1 MTVPEIIPV
10 AHEPDYRT
18 STIGRFSGGQFL
30 ASVTYAFPDG
40 FVMGDGWEEQKRLFV
55 VLHTFDHDGRHQE
68 SDIWCAGTWAEQM
81 KRPYD
86 ERSVVARADA
96 RLADVLAGLAER
108 EYGDI
113 AIRPFRIT
121 VDGVVFGL
129 ITECH
134 TEDGSGEHDWA
145 ELYPDRLGFSV
156 PWNGEYDT

>member
-1 MTVPEIIPV
+1 MRDRPLFEI
-10 AHEPDYRT
+10 R
-18 STIGRFSGGQFL
+18 RQFL

-40 FVMGDGWEEQKRLFV
+40 FVSGDRWEEQKRLFV
-55 VLHTFDHDGRHQE
+55 VLHRLDHDGHHQE

-86 ERSVVARADA
+86 ERSVVARAQA
-96 RLADVLAGLAER
+96 RLADVLAER
-108 EYGDI
+108 EYC
-113 AIRPFRIT
+113 AIVIQPFQLT

-134 TEDGSGEHDWA
+134 TEDKDGEHDWA
-145 ELYPDRLGFSV
+145 ELYPDRLGFSA

>member
-1 MTVPEIIPV
+1 MAVPEIIPI

-18 STIGRFSGGQFL
+18 STIGRFSSGQFL

-40 FVMGDGWEEQKRLFV
+40 FAMGDGWEEQKRLFV
-55 VLHTFDHDGRHQE
+55 ALHKFDHDGHHQE

-81 KRPYD
+81 KRPHG
-86 ERSVVARADA
+86 ERSVVARAEA
-96 RLADVLAGLAER
+96 RLAAALSGLAER
-108 EYGDI
+108 EYCDI
-113 AIRPFRIT
+113 AIRPFQLT

-134 TEDGSGEHDWA
+134 AEDEDGEHDWA
-145 ELYPDRLGFSV
+145 ELYPDRLGFSA

>member
-1 MTVPEIIPV
+1 MAVPEIIPI
-10 AHEPDYRT
+10 AHEPGYRT

-55 VLHTFDHDGRHQE
+55 VLHRFDDDGHHQE

-86 ERSVVARADA
+86 ERSVVARARA
-96 RLADVLAGLAER
+96 RLADVLADR
-108 EYGDI
+108 EYCDI
-113 AIRPFRIT
+113 AVQPFQLT
-121 VDGVVFGL
+121 FDGVVFGL

-134 TEDGSGEHDWA
+134 AEDEDGEHDWA
-145 ELYPDRLGFSV
+145 ELYPDRLGFSA